1 MPTVEEKGRGWS
13 ENYWGENF
21 KFGLSL
27 HLVQL
32 ILVCIGVL
40 ALDEEDG
47 CVA

>member
-1 MPTVEEKGRGWS
+1 MATVEEKGRRS

-27 HLVQL
+27 HLVQV

>member
-1 MPTVEEKGRGWS
+1 MAAVEEKGRRS
-13 ENYWGENF
+13 ENYWGDKF
-21 KFGLSL
+21 KFGSL
-27 HLVQL
+27 HLVQV

>member
-1 MPTVEEKGRGWS
+1 MRRGGGGVKIIGG
-13 ENYWGENF
+13 NKF